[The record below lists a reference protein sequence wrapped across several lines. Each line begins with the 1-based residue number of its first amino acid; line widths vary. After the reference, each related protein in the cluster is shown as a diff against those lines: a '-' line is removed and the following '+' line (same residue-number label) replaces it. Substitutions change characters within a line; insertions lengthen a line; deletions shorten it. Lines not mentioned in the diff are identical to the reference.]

1 MEANLLRSLS
11 MKISAIWRKSEEAL
25 ASLLLLRRRPSI
37 VQFPGK
43 ANETRFYSEG
53 KATDGRKIAIA
64 ADFKSFLRRKGL

>member
-25 ASLLLLRRRPSI
+25 ASLLLLRRPSI